1 MSFRGM
7 IWAAVLAL
15 LASSAATL
23 AAEQSTSAPKKL
35 TLAAADAPV
44 QSEAAKDM
52 IPVAGRGQISQFG
65 EFTRLT
71 FDMSQ
76 SVAVTAFVLTDPKR
90 VIVDLPEVSFGS
102 DPLKERPASPAKPG
116 QSKAQPNGKTGV
128 ILTYRSGLFAQ
139 GKSRIVIDL
148 AEPAR
153 ISRAVVEKKDDHQ
166 SFRLVVEL
174 ALTDPATFAKEASLS
189 QQSMAKAAPT
199 TPAQKPSG
207 SESKPLAESKPL
219 VVLDPGHGGIDA
231 GAHGA
236 DSILEKDIVFEFAKT
251 LAARLRQEGKYRVLL
266 TRNQDVFVPL
276 AERVRIARSAGA
288 DLFLSIHADILS
300 DGSGVSGA
308 TIYTMSDRASDA
320 QAARV
325 AEKENMSDTFAGL
338 DSKEERG
345 GINDIL
351 FDLARR
357 ETRRYSQHF
366 SHTLADYLKDHM
378 RLNKNPQR
386 SAGFQVLKAPDV
398 PSALLE
404 IGYLSND
411 KDLIQMRSSQWRE
424 QATASAAR
432 AIDSFFT
439 SRGPAEPTK
448 KSAPPAKG
456 GQANGVAP
464 VLQ

>member
-1 MSFRGM
+1 M
-7 IWAAVLAL
+7 
-15 LASSAATL
+15 
-23 AAEQSTSAPKKL
+23 AAEQSRSMSKNLK
-35 TLAAADAPV
+35 LAANEAPS
-44 QSEAAKDM
+44 QSEAGNKDK
-52 IPVAGRGQISQFG
+52 IPQAGRGQISQFG
-65 EFTRLT
+65 ELTRLT
-71 FDMSQ
+71 FDISQ
-76 SVAVTAFVLTDPKR
+76 SVPVTAFVLTDPKR
-90 VIVDLPEVSFGS
+90 VIIDLPEVSFAP
-102 DPLKERPASPAKPG
+102 DPVKERPTGSAKPG
-116 QSKAQPNGKTGV
+116 QSKTQPNPKSGV
-128 ILTYRSGLFAQ
+128 ILTYRSGLFAP

-148 AEPAR
+148 ADPAR
-153 ISRAVVEKKDDHQ
+153 ISRAVVEKKDDNQ
-166 SFRLVVEL
+166 GLRLIIEL

-189 QQSMAKAAPT
+189 QQSMAKAAT
-199 TPAQKPSG
+199 NTPAQKPQG
-207 SESKPLAESKPL
+207 PESKPL

-236 DSILEKDIVFEFAKT
+236 NAVLEKDIVFEFAKT
-251 LAARLRQEGKYRVLL
+251 LAAQLRQEGKYRVLL

-288 DLFLSIHADILS
+288 DLFLSIHADIIS

-351 FDLARR
+351 FDLTRR

-366 SHTLADYLKDHM
+366 SHTLTDYLKDHM

-398 PSALLE
+398 PSVLLE

-411 KDLIQMRSSQWRE
+411 KDL
-424 QATASAAR
+424 
-432 AIDSFFT
+432 
-439 SRGPAEPTK
+439 
-448 KSAPPAKG
+448 
-456 GQANGVAP
+456 V
-464 VLQ
+464 